1 MYYFL
6 SSWEWVTHAWTAVSR
21 ALFRIVV
28 SDCFCG
34 MMCWQQQKLYRTTY
48 LCRQLNEVME
58 RAVNDLAI
66 AWIWRYIKC
75 NWKGLRYIQVT
86 VKFHTRTNITD
97 FFTPTPLHDYG
108 IFLKIVTSSKDHLK
122 FYLHCYQLHINMI
135 NKTIIMSKLLL
146 YKYLQFFLQ
155 RFLKYFCFF

>member
-1 MYYFL
+1 M
-6 SSWEWVTHAWTAVSR
+6 SR
-21 ALFRIVV
+21 VMFRIVV
-28 SDCFCG
+28 SNCFCG

-66 AWIWRYIKC
+66 DWIWRYITC
-75 NWKGLRYIQVT
+75 NWKGLRYMQVT
-86 VKFHTRTNITD
+86 VKFHTRTNMIMA
-97 FFTPTPLHDYG
+97 FF
-108 IFLKIVTSSKDHLK
+108 FKIVTSSKDHLK